1 MIKFLEYLL
10 LYILLMPILTFL
22 HELGHAIVAI
32 LYTNDEVLIQIGNG
46 TLDYNIKIRR
56 LYIKFAGYKS
66 LIQVAYGQVIWKNEC
81 TKFRK
86 IIITAAGPV
95 VSVLVFLLSTIIL
108 YKFYYSLNYKYTI
121 ILRSISFYSLIQF
134 LITAIPLKYKFY
146 PYKYMTSDGYKI
158 VELIIKK

>member
-22 HELGHAIVAI
+22 HELGHAIAAI
-32 LYTNDEVLIQIGNG
+32 LYTNDEVLIQIGKG
-46 TLDYNIKIRR
+46 TLDYNIKIGR

-66 LIQVAYGQVIWKNEC
+66 LIQVAYGQVIWKNES

-86 IIITAAGPV
+86 IIIIVAGPTF
-95 VSVLVFLLSTIIL
+95 SFLVFLLSTIIL
-108 YKFYYSLNYKYTI
+108 CKFSYSLNYTYRI
-121 ILRSISFYSLIQF
+121 ILRSISFYSLMQF

-158 VELIIKK
+158 LELLSNK